1 MDEFIELLLRMLIFF
16 FRRTNVKKDFF
27 FTYYDYII
35 LIFYKLMFVINYYCD
50 TVSFTIL
57 IPYLGYLCLM
67 HPAELLFMFL
77 VAVKGNS
84 KSLNLFLSN
93 QIFYLNFNYFIE
105 GLDEIKIDGYSI
117 PQVVL
122 VKLLYILDPL
132 LLGKYFNIVNT

>member
-1 MDEFIELLLRMLIFF
+1 
-16 FRRTNVKKDFF
+16 
-27 FTYYDYII
+27 
-35 LIFYKLMFVINYYCD
+35 
-50 TVSFTIL
+50 
-57 IPYLGYLCLM
+57 M